1 MALFVVG
8 DRDARLVL
16 HAIVTCDGD
25 VTLRFSSIRGR
36 ARGSRA
42 AAIERMLDEADAG
55 LRHAAAMRSAP
66 VVARVHNA
74 NVEPPVWD
82 EIDGALR
89 ARGFEG
95 GARAFLRGP
104 EKKPAVGGGKG

>member
-1 MALFVVG
+1 
-8 DRDARLVL
+8 
-16 HAIVTCDGD
+16 
-25 VTLRFSSIRGR
+25 
-36 ARGSRA
+36 
-42 AAIERMLDEADAG
+42 
-55 LRHAAAMRSAP
+55 MRRAP
-66 VVARVHNA
+66 VVARVYNA